1 MTNNKSYEIEAHSPL
16 LDKNQLG
23 ETMQAELIAVGI
35 PRDPWDFLARAVEA
49 GPRSL
54 AVHLNDGVQNMLR
67 ENFSEEPHK
76 VVKARAQFLKT
87 WTARCKELETAERE
101 LHNGLEPHLK
111 SVSGGK
117 RLLLFKEILT
127 ALQYP
132 DTELVDTICKGFPL
146 TGWMPKS
153 HVFPPHMK
161 RPTHS
166 LDAAKRL
173 AKGVNNSIVKQVSEQ
188 ADPELAA
195 EVWNQ
200 SLDEVSKGWTWFD
213 DDSGMDGKILAKRFG
228 LKQGDKI
235 RMIDDCSIG
244 GFNATCGTSEKLKV
258 HAVDEIAAYMC
269 WCMTNLGKEAMQQ
282 VVGKTYD
289 LKNAYKQ
296 YGVRPQD
303 RDLLRIAVWDHAHG
317 RVRLMGTNALP
328 FGAVGSVGAGLRL
341 CWTSFFDDFTLLSK
355 RVNCNSAA
363 VAAESLFSLLGVQ
376 FAKEGKK
383 AVEWATKVKTLG
395 VVLDL
400 EPADSSGNYVTLGHT
415 ESRVAELRAS
425 LESFLQTGKMSRKDA
440 EKLRGRLQWF
450 ESFAHGRIAQQS
462 LRVISQVAST
472 GREKE
477 TLTKFELNTIA
488 FLKDRVLTA
497 PPTRIHLTAPPTRIQ
512 TTNLDTWLV
521 FTDGAC
527 EGEDEKC
534 GTIGAV
540 LVAPNGTICSYI
552 SAVVPEGW
560 MSLVLQESNHP
571 IFELELLPVWV
582 ALHTWKAFLSHVQCV
597 FFLDNEAAK
606 GALIRAAASTSAGQA
621 ILSGFVSEEMN
632 CQIKVWFSREPTASN
647 ISDNPSRLQT
657 DEMDALGVNRS
668 DVAWQDL
675 WKLLGDYGSRHR
687 GFEAG
692 SVDVLPIC

>member
-1 MTNNKSYEIEAHSPL
+1 
-16 LDKNQLG
+16 
-23 ETMQAELIAVGI
+23 
-35 PRDPWDFLARAVEA
+35 
-49 GPRSL
+49 
-54 AVHLNDGVQNMLR
+54 
-67 ENFSEEPHK
+67 
-76 VVKARAQFLKT
+76 VVKTRAQFLKT

-101 LHNGLEPHLK
+101 LHNGFAPHLK
-111 SVSGGK
+111 GVLVGK
-117 RLLLFKEILT
+117 RLLPFNEILT

-132 DTELVDTICKGFPL
+132 DTELVDTICTGFPL

-166 LDAAKRL
+166 LDAAKRP
-173 AKGVNNSIVKQVSEQ
+173 AKGVNNSIIKQVSEQ

-213 DDSGMDGKILAKRFG
+213 DESGMGGKILAKRFG

-303 RDLLRIAVWDHAHG
+303 RDLLRIAVWDHVQG

-328 FGAVGSVGAGLRL
+328 FGAVGSVGAFLRVSMAIWYIGVVGLRL

-376 FAKEGKK
+376 FAREGKK

-425 LESFLQTGKMSRKDA
+425 LEGFLQTGKMSRKDA

-472 GREKE
+472 GGERE

-497 PPTRIHLTAPPTRIQ
+497 PPYADPDNQPRHLVGIH
-512 TTNLDTWLV
+512 
-521 FTDGAC
+521 
-527 EGEDEKC
+527 
-534 GTIGAV
+534 
-540 LVAPNGTICSYI
+540 
-552 SAVVPEGW
+552 
-560 MSLVLQESNHP
+560 
-571 IFELELLPVWV
+571 
-582 ALHTWKAFLSHVQCV
+582 
-597 FFLDNEAAK
+597 
-606 GALIRAAASTSAGQA
+606 
-621 ILSGFVSEEMN
+621 
-632 CQIKVWFSREPTASN
+632 
-647 ISDNPSRLQT
+647 
-657 DEMDALGVNRS
+657 
-668 DVAWQDL
+668 
-675 WKLLGDYGSRHR
+675 
-687 GFEAG
+687 
-692 SVDVLPIC
+692 